1 MFTAIPCKMALRRCS
16 NIVSKVG
23 FKTCTNYSNNT
34 SIFILGNWRHYSLTS
49 MNALF
54 QQSSSSIP
62 LKSSQYQCFSSSG
75 TRHKDLSNDI
85 TKVKDSEIQTATFS
99 QKTKENVKTAS
110 YGMVI
115 VVGIGVTSVVLYTV
129 LKELFSRDS
138 PTALFQMASDKCTE
152 HPNVQDLLGEPIKAF
167 GEETRRG
174 RRRHVT
180 HLDYVDD
187 QGRKGIRVQF
197 YLQGLRKRGTA
208 QIDAREDA
216 NGKLQTRYI
225 VVTADDLLR
234 TSVVVE
240 DNR

>member
-54 QQSSSSIP
+54 QQSSGSIS

-138 PTALFQMASDKCTE
+138 FE
-152 HPNVQDLLGEPIKAF
+152 EP
-167 GEETRRG
+167 
-174 RRRHVT
+174 
-180 HLDYVDD
+180 
-187 QGRKGIRVQF
+187 
-197 YLQGLRKRGTA
+197 
-208 QIDAREDA
+208 
-216 NGKLQTRYI
+216 
-225 VVTADDLLR
+225 
-234 TSVVVE
+234 
-240 DNR
+240 